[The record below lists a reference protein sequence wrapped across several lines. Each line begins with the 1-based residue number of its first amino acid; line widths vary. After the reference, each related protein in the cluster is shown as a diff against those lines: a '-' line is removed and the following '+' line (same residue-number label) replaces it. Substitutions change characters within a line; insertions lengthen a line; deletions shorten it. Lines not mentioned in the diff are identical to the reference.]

1 MTTGKV
7 LSVADSLI
15 GIVPIIRQNEGGTA
29 MNCETCQELIE
40 DLIDGSISQ
49 SDEFTLNTHLRQCLD
64 CESVRQDLSSIVG
77 FCRTQR
83 GQYEAP
89 PNEQALWLRIRN
101 VIETQSNGVPDA
113 APRRSFFGRLMG
125 QSWELSL
132 PQLASF
138 AIAIVLLVSLAT
150 VVGLRRWGSYPVPPS
165 GQQVEASNI
174 NDRVW
179 QRRQV
184 INYWNQ
190 RVELNKA
197 RWSPDMRETFDRNM
211 KVIDQAVA
219 DSLNELNRNPHDE
232 ISEQMLNESLNDKLA
247 LLKEFSDL

>member
-1 MTTGKV
+1 
-7 LSVADSLI
+7 
-15 GIVPIIRQNEGGTA
+15 
-29 MNCETCQELIE
+29 MNCETCQELIH

-49 SDEFTLNTHLRQCLD
+49 TDEFTLNTHLTQCLD
-64 CESVRQDLSSIVG
+64 CESVRQDLASIVG

-101 VIETQSNGVPDA
+101 VIEAEIPNSVAVTPA
-113 APRRSFFGRLMG
+113 RSFLGRLMG
-125 QSWELSL
+125 HTWELSL
-132 PQLASF
+132 PQLATS
-138 AIAIVLLVSLAT
+138 AVAIVLLVSLAT
-150 VVGLRRWGSYPVPPS
+150 VVGLRRWGGYGVPMPVT
-165 GQQVEASNI
+165 QAEASNV

-179 QRRQV
+179 QRQQA

-197 RWSPDMRETFDRNM
+197 RWSPEMRETFERNLR
-211 KVIDQAVA
+211 VIDEAVVN
-219 DSLNELNRNPHDE
+219 SLNELNRNPHDE

>member
-1 MTTGKV
+1 
-7 LSVADSLI
+7 
-15 GIVPIIRQNEGGTA
+15 

-40 DLIDGSISQ
+40 DLIDGSISRT
-49 SDEFTLNTHLRQCLD
+49 DESTLNTHLKQCLD
-64 CESVRQDLSSIVG
+64 CESVRQDLVSIVG

-83 GQYEAP
+83 GHYEAP

-101 VIETQSNGVPDA
+101 VIEAEGPRTA
-113 APRRSFFGRLMG
+113 AGNSQPSRSFLGRLMG
-125 QSWELSL
+125 HSWELSL
-132 PQLASF
+132 PQLAAS
-138 AIAIVLLVSLAT
+138 AVAIVLLVSLTT
-150 VVGLRRWGSYPVPPS
+150 VVGLRRWGGYGVPDTTPV
-165 GQQVEASNI
+165 QAEVSNV

-197 RWSPDMRETFDRNM
+197 RWSAEMRETFDRNM
-211 KVIDQAVA
+211 KVIDQTVA
-219 DSLNELNRNPHDE
+219 DSLNDLNRNPHDE
-232 ISEQMLNESLNDKLA
+232 VSEQMLNEALNDKLA